1 MMTNAQLSIEDLI
14 LFSRS
19 ISLEEKQAILKNL
32 STMPEDKK
40 THIKGILQ
48 REFDAFQRLDDLAL
62 HTIQDLTQGLQ
73 TITSVIPA

>member
-1 MMTNAQLSIEDLI
+1 
-14 LFSRS
+14 
-19 ISLEEKQAILKNL
+19 
-32 STMPEDKK
+32 MPEDKK